1 MSQERLDE
9 LNEELTN
16 LEIERDACVD
26 VGDTERVH
34 EIDMEL
40 ETIKADIRRLEME
53 LEKSGV

>member
-34 EIDMEL
+34 EIDLEM

-53 LEKSGV
+53 IEKATV